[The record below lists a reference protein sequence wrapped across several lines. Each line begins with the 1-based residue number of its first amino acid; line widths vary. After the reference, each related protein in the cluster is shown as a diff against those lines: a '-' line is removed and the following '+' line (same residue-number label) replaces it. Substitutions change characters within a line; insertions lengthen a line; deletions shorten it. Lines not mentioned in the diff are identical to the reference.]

1 MPTFTV
7 SVLGGVA
14 QDLITVVNRL
24 PKDGETVVAKEFKI
38 QGGGKGANSAVATYR
53 LSRPN
58 PKNGP
63 SALHKADDNDLQ
75 VRMVGAVGKDE
86 FGPTLKENLAKHG
99 LNVDGVRVLKGQ
111 STSVANILVEAGNGA
126 NRIMQY
132 PGAANALEPA
142 DFMTLESLGGGV
154 VPDLVISQL
163 EIRQET
169 IMQAIETANRAGI
182 EVLLNPAP
190 ASYLIPDIYPKITH
204 LIMNEIEAVLL
215 SECEPEDL
223 QDQTGWAKVTKHF
236 LNLGV
241 KNVVITLGQK
251 GAFYSNVSGSGHVEA
266 EKNCTVI
273 DTSGAGC
280 VPPASCYVCI
290 AAFLSSRLGNTNT
303 GMKYRDSFV
312 GAYAAQYMA
321 QKQKGEWN
329 IMAAVQYGCKASA
342 RVIEYLGCL
351 EPIVWADEV
360 DIPRYSNET

>member
-1 MPTFTV
+1 MPILTV

-24 PKDGETVVAKEFKI
+24 PDDGETVVAKEFKM

-63 SALHKADDNDLQ
+63 NAYNKADDNDLR

-111 STSVANILVEAGNGA
+111 STSVANILVEAGDGA

-132 PGAANALEPA
+132 PGAAYALEPA

-154 VPDLVISQL
+154 APDLVISQL

-169 IMQAIETANRAGI
+169 IVQAIETANRAGVD
-182 EVLLNPAP
+182 VLLNPAP

-204 LIMNEIEAVLL
+204 LIMNETEAVLL
-215 SECEPEDL
+215 SECEPEDM
-223 QDQTGWAKVTKHF
+223 QNQTGWAKVTEHF

-241 KNVVITLGQK
+241 KNVVVTLGQK
-251 GAFYSNVSGSGHVEA
+251 GAFYSNNVSGSGYVEA

-280 VPPASCYVCI
+280 VPRLLFRLHFRIHIFSLEITYTGIIGIVLWVRTQRNTWDRSKRVNGI
-290 AAFLSSRLGNTNT
+290 SRL
-303 GMKYRDSFV
+303 
-312 GAYAAQYMA
+312 QYSTDA
-321 QKQKGEWN
+321 KRQH
-329 IMAAVQYGCKASA
+329 V
-342 RVIEYLGCL
+342 
-351 EPIVWADEV
+351 
-360 DIPRYSNET
+360 